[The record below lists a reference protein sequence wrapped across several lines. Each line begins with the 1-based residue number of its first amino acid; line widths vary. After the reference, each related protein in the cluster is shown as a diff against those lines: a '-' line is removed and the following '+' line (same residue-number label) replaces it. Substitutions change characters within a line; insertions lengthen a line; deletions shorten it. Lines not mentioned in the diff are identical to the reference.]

1 MPGILRASISLDG
14 KLLTEAG
21 KPSRRAIPDARFLSV
36 EELLLTIYPLIIGN
50 DSIPTIS
57 GLPGGFLA
65 RDLTWELV
73 SVSKGAGGVIT
84 ARYRRKLRA
93 RKASRPTRVGS

>member
-14 KLLTEAG
+14 KLLTAAG
-21 KPSRRAIPDARFLSV
+21 KPSRRAIADARFLSAQ
-36 EELLLTIYPLIIGN
+36 ELLLTIYPLIIGN

-57 GLPGGFLA
+57 GLPGEFLPQ
-65 RDLTWELV
+65 DLVWELV
-73 SVSKGAGGVIT
+73 SVTKGVGGVIT